1 MSMWCKYSIPMNL
14 SRWQR
19 NILIGK
25 GNQVK
30 GTFSGS
36 QKHLEHFGRTASTK
50 NIFQG
55 TQLFSSKW
63 REMTTN
69 YWILCFSSWY
79 LVISSIGLG
88 HTEKTVIFINQLGIL
103 SRVEVTVSNTRFI
116 FTILDQL
123 YNIFI
128 Q

>member
-1 MSMWCKYSIPMNL
+1 MYEP

-55 TQLFSSKW
+55 TQLFSIKFSL
-63 REMTTN
+63 EMP
-69 YWILCFSSWY
+69 
-79 LVISSIGLG
+79 
-88 HTEKTVIFINQLGIL
+88 
-103 SRVEVTVSNTRFI
+103 
-116 FTILDQL
+116 
-123 YNIFI
+123 
-128 Q
+128 